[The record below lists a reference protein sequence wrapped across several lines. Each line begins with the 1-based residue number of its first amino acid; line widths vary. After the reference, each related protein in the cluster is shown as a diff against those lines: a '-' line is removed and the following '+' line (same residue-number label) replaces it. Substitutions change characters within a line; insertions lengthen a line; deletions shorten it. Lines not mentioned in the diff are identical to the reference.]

1 MNVSDTK
8 IFCRNISFTRS
19 SIAQPA
25 GRSSVSYIL
34 IYAFREEDY
43 AEVNKS
49 YFPTSRA
56 EARRLFFHCI
66 MEYVRG

>member
-1 MNVSDTK
+1 MNISDMKIFFRNVS
-8 IFCRNISFTRS
+8 FTCFSVRLV
-19 SIAQPA
+19 SIP
-25 GRSSVSYIL
+25 YIL
-34 IYAFREEDY
+34 IYAFSEEDY